1 MRNKALSQPVSL
13 PVVIVVVLMFAAMLY
28 VLFYLTFGRESRPAN
43 TAVAEDYAAAP
54 RDSGHPTPSR
64 LAVAGFAGGMRTGG

>member
-28 VLFYLTFGRESRPAN
+28 VLFYLTFGRQSRPAD
-43 TAVAEDYAAAP
+43 TTVTERYVAAP
-54 RDSGHPTPSR
+54 EDPGHATPSGIA
-64 LAVAGFAGGMRTGG
+64 AVGVASEVPTGD